1 MSDPVTH
8 SRTKIESVVLVALFL
23 VALSLPGV
31 GLIFKWRIS
40 TEQDEFRPM
49 ARFPQVNRNA
59 ASFAAFPKD
68 FTAYFNDNFGFRQP
82 LIQLQAFGKLKV
94 LGLSSSALVIVGR
107 DGWLFVAKEYSAT
120 GAHIVP
126 GYTERQLRD
135 WKTLLEG
142 RRDWLAQRG
151 IRFVF
156 TVLPRKE
163 TVYPEFLPE
172 SFKPHD
178 ASRFDQ
184 LVEYMKRNSDVQ
196 IVDSRPGLFQ
206 AKAEHQVYFK
216 TDTHWNFYGGLSG
229 YQSLMRALGLPEDE
243 IVKVTECEI
252 GSKRMSG
259 DLARLLGLGRYLS
272 EEAPALNVR
281 DRKFRFLED
290 ATVPAIERPR
300 GMSVAENENEKLPR
314 LVVLGD
320 SAGGGLVPFLP
331 KNFSR
336 VVLFNQEITVI
347 DPALIESERPT
358 IVIQIMGEFAMA
370 ADALPDLGELETLKN
385 WRTQKTVIHVSAK
398 SLLRKN

>member
-1 MSDPVTH
+1 MNDPVTR
-8 SRTKIESVVLVALFL
+8 SRTRIESVVLVALFL
-23 VALSLPGV
+23 IALSLPGV

-49 ARFPQVNRNA
+49 ARFPQLTRNA
-59 ASFAAFPKD
+59 ESFEAFPKD
-68 FTAYFNDNFGFRQP
+68 FTAYFNDNFGFRRP

-94 LGLSSSALVIVGR
+94 LGVSSSPFVIIGR
-107 DGWLFVAKEYSAT
+107 DEWLFVAKEYSAT
-120 GAHIVP
+120 GEHIVP
-126 GYTERQLRD
+126 AYTEQELRD

-142 RRDWLAQRG
+142 RRDWLAHHG

-163 TVYPEFLPE
+163 TVYSEFLPE
-172 SFKPHD
+172 SFQPRV

-184 LVEYMKRNSDVQ
+184 LIDYMKRNSDVQ
-196 IVDSRPGLFQ
+196 IVDSRPGLLQ
-206 AKAEHQVYFK
+206 AKAARQVYFK

-243 IVKVTECEI
+243 IVKVMECEI

-259 DLARLLGLGRYLS
+259 DLARLLGLGGYLS
-272 EEAPALNVR
+272 EEAPVLNVR

-290 ATVPAIERPR
+290 AAVPVIESPR
-300 GMSVAENENEKLPR
+300 GMRVAENENLKLPR

-336 VVLFNQEITVI
+336 MVLLDQGITVI

-370 ADALPDLGELETLKN
+370 ADALPNLMELETLNN
-385 WRTQKTVIHVSAK
+385 WRTQKAVIHVSAK